1 MESKNE
7 NFAANKEVE
16 TTTTIGAVGD
26 FDKNVIAKTEI
37 PIESDFVSTKSG
49 YLCVKKLFFPKLQQ
63 TLTAGDSLVLAD
75 DKSTA
80 TFIGAIRTT
89 KTKKHGNSAEVYKFL
104 AYQEEN
110 VRMLKL
116 SEIDSFNIEENK
128 DVTQL
133 SNILTD
139 WLKTFN
145 KKPPKPPKPVEHQE
159 EAPPNTLENQ
169 EESSKSVGNQED
181 PSMGSEGKDEQMEG
195 QFPTTRKRTRH
206 QPKSFSPVESKRRSS
221 NVRAESSKRHRPND
235 DLSNPNASFRDEL
248 LQKISGMETKIDMI
262 WDFLQNVV
270 GKSFDILSRGTN

>member
-1 MESKNE
+1 MESEQQNE

-75 DKSTA
+75 DKSTV

-89 KTKKHGNSAEVYKFL
+89 KTKKYGNSAEVYKFL

-116 SEIDSFNIEENK
+116 SEIDSF
-128 DVTQL
+128 
-133 SNILTD
+133 
-139 WLKTFN
+139 
-145 KKPPKPPKPVEHQE
+145 
-159 EAPPNTLENQ
+159 
-169 EESSKSVGNQED
+169 SKY
-181 PSMGSEGKDEQMEG
+181 
-195 QFPTTRKRTRH
+195 
-206 QPKSFSPVESKRRSS
+206 
-221 NVRAESSKRHRPND
+221 AY
-235 DLSNPNASFRDEL
+235 L
-248 LQKISGMETKIDMI
+248 LAFIHAFFI
-262 WDFLQNVV
+262 
-270 GKSFDILSRGTN
+270 RY

>member
-1 MESKNE
+1 MH
-7 NFAANKEVE
+7 
-16 TTTTIGAVGD
+16 I
-26 FDKNVIAKTEI
+26 
-37 PIESDFVSTKSG
+37 
-49 YLCVKKLFFPKLQQ
+49 YWRLFTHF
-63 TLTAGDSLVLAD
+63 SLD
-75 DKSTA
+75 
-80 TFIGAIRTT
+80 
-89 KTKKHGNSAEVYKFL
+89 
-104 AYQEEN
+104 
-110 VRMLKL
+110 
-116 SEIDSFNIEENK
+116 IEENK

-195 QFPTTRKRTRH
+195 QSPTTRKRTRH

-221 NVRAESSKRHRPND
+221 NVRAESSKRRRPND